1 MYSKQQ
7 ICATE
12 MLGED
17 GARDNGAANV
27 LGEQEEADEHLWSA
41 ETIGVVRKGG
51 SGRAAFAGTNV
62 RFGQMVWKDNRGGG
76 GGRDGAEKNHY
87 GGSRR

>member
-1 MYSKQQ
+1 
-7 ICATE
+7 

-76 GGRDGAEKNHY
+76 GFIWAGTFGERGDAGKNHY
-87 GGSRR
+87 GDLRR